1 MKAPVGKIA
10 RLPEAIREQL
20 NQRLQDG
27 VVGKEIVSWLNSLP
41 EVNQVVAKLFA
52 GNPITQ
58 QNISEWRRRSFQ
70 EWLGKRE
77 TQTRVLH
84 LAEMYQ
90 HLEPEERLRSLSGML
105 AAQLM
110 DAMNQLPAIKDAGVR
125 WRRLQRLCWEFA
137 RLRKFHTHGLAVQ
150 LQHEKALSS
159 ANPSHPQSSFS
170 NLLAPKT
177 PGGGS
182 RLHSG
187 VPAERRIPSA
197 TAKTSIHHLPK

>member
-10 RLPEAIREQL
+10 RLPESIREQL
-20 NQRLQDG
+20 NQRLLDG
-27 VVGKEIVSWLNSLP
+27 VVGKEIVSWLNTLP
-41 EVNQVVAKLFA
+41 EVNRVVAELFA
-52 GNPITQ
+52 GHPITQ

-70 EWLGKRE
+70 VWLEKRE

-84 LAEMYQ
+84 LAETFQ
-90 HLEPEERLRSLSGML
+90 DLEPEDRLRRMSGIL

-110 DAMNQLPAIKDAGVR
+110 DAMNQLPAVKDAEVR
-125 WRRLQRLCWEFA
+125 WRRLQRICWEFA
-137 RLRKFHTHGLAVQ
+137 RLKKFHTHGLAMQ

-159 ANPSHPQSSFS
+159 ANPSHPYSTFS

-182 RLHSG
+182 R
-187 VPAERRIPSA
+187 RCD
-197 TAKTSIHHLPK
+197 